1 MEKINMFFIA
11 RAGIVF
17 AVLVLGTAL
26 YMKRGLVSSVLFLCG
41 AFVCDFVEGMYEKSL
56 PAADA
61 VRGCLLDT
69 VLLFVLSIV
78 FVFLLH
84 AAAGIDGVIPSSGVF
99 GYLDRAGAGVS
110 DILAFFVAAEIFS
123 KFFYGMSVIMLF
135 IVCVCNARYL
145 GRSGRL
151 KTPEM
156 YEERSAPVTDKGHGV
171 SGAGEKRSAEKV
183 RFSFAEALSGHAD
196 MFIPS
201 VLSVYCAS
209 CAVYLAVLAVR
220 LGVFAIR

>member
-1 MEKINMFFIA
+1 MNGG
-11 RAGIVF
+11 R
-17 AVLVLGTAL
+17 
-26 YMKRGLVSSVLFLCG
+26 VSSALFLCG

-78 FVFLLH
+78 FVFSLH

-110 DILAFFVAAEIFS
+110 DILALFVAAEIFS
-123 KFFYGMSVIMLF
+123 KLFCGMSVIVLL
-135 IVCVCNARYL
+135 IVCMCNAWYL

-151 KTPEM
+151 KTPET
-156 YEERSAPVTDKGHGV
+156 YEERSAPETDEGHGV
-171 SGAGEKRSAEKV
+171 AGADEKWSAEKV
-183 RFSFAEALSGHAD
+183 RFSFAKAL
-196 MFIPS
+196 
-201 VLSVYCAS
+201 
-209 CAVYLAVLAVR
+209 
-220 LGVFAIR
+220 